1 MARNAIVSL
10 ILLFIAAAPAAA
22 QTQTDFGIKGGFNAS
37 KLNVDP
43 EEPDVDFKNLIGPTG
58 GVFATIGRGALAGQ
72 IEALYSRRGTKAES
86 EGEEFQIKLTSID
99 VPLLLRFNGAPG
111 RNTFF
116 ITAGTTLGFIF
127 DAKQEAEGFEE
138 DITDDVEKFDAGVT
152 VGAGVQT
159 GNLVLEGRYTH
170 GLTNL
175 STDEDEGKFRL
186 RVWTFLVGFAF

>member
-1 MARNAIVSL
+1 
-10 ILLFIAAAPAAA
+10 LLFIAAAPAAA
-22 QTQTDFGIKGGFNAS
+22 QAEFGIKAGFNAS
-37 KLNVDP
+37 KLALDP
-43 EEPDVDFKNLIGPTG
+43 EDPGVDFKNLIGPTG

-72 IEALYSRRGTKAES
+72 IEALYSRKGSKTDS
-86 EGEEFQIKLTSID
+86 DGEEEQIMVNSID

-111 RNTFF
+111 RETFF

-127 DAKQEAEGFEE
+127 DAKREAGEFEE
-138 DITDDVEKFDAGVT
+138 DITDEVESFDAGVT